1 MKGQASRKP
10 MRILV
15 EPSEDENARLEQAH
29 AIFVTQGC
37 LVLKQVFAREYIA
50 SLAQAYAR
58 HRPQVPGLS
67 RWNYGVSVGPGREI
81 TTLPLKAPFDQPDFY
96 AQPLLCRLLARL
108 LGPDFVLSSCSVV
121 LAQPGASAQRR
132 HRDINLLYDNTL
144 VSLRMPT
151 FALTIGIPLID
162 LTPETGTTALHPGSH
177 LEIVTERILENPPL
191 EPFLA
196 QGDVYFFDSRL
207 FHHGTANPGSA
218 PRPIVYL
225 TYTRAWFLDHENLLE
240 TLLVDESALQAAPAA
255 YPLLLSRATLLK
267 DESPPPS

>member
-1 MKGQASRKP
+1 MHMVVG
-10 MRILV
+10 
-15 EPSEDENARLEQAH
+15 PSGSENARLAQAH

-37 LVLKQVFAREYIA
+37 LVLERVFAREYIQ
-50 SLAQAYAR
+50 SLAEAYA
-58 HRPQVPGLS
+58 HQGPQISGLS

-81 TTLPLKAPFDQPDFY
+81 MTLPLKAPFDDPDFY
-96 AQPLLCRLLARL
+96 ARPLLCRLLARL

-121 LAQPGASAQRR
+121 LAQPGAEAQRR
-132 HRDINLLYDNTL
+132 HRDINLLYGNAR

-151 FALTIGIPLID
+151 FALTLGIPLID
-162 LTPETGTTALHPGSH
+162 LSAETGTTAMYPGSH
-177 LEIVTERILENPPL
+177 LEIVTERIFEQAPL

-207 FHHGTANPGSA
+207 FHHGTANTGSA

-240 TLLVDESALQAAPAA
+240 TLLVDESTLQRAPAA
-255 YPLLLSRATLLK
+255 YPMLLSRATLLR
-267 DESPPPS
+267 D